1 MKRVY
6 LLLLS
11 TAFALPLSAR
21 EVQGANKTTQTTGSM
36 KTVEELCQPSKAQSY
51 LSINNV
57 RATILGGW
65 DMWWDLN
72 TARYE
77 VPKGSNKHSMFAG
90 SLWLGGVDE
99 GNQLKLAAMT
109 YRQAGND
116 YWPGPLTSDG
126 TASTNK
132 EICDK
137 YDRHW
142 IIYREEVD
150 IHKAWLECL
159 DDPNC
164 DEAELFPG
172 YESQIPE

>member
-11 TAFALPLSAR
+11 AAFTLPLSAR
-21 EVQGANKTTQTTGSM
+21 EVQGASENSGSANTGSM
-36 KTVEELCQPSKAQSY
+36 KTVEELCQPSKAQSD

-57 RATILGGW
+57 RATILGGG

-99 GNQLKLAAMT
+99 GN
-109 YRQAGND
+109 
-116 YWPGPLTSDG
+116 S
-126 TASTNK
+126 
-132 EICDK
+132 
-137 YDRHW
+137 
-142 IIYREEVD
+142 
-150 IHKAWLECL
+150 
-159 DDPNC
+159 
-164 DEAELFPG
+164 
-172 YESQIPE
+172 

>member
-6 LLLLS
+6 LLLLT
-11 TAFALPLSAR
+11 TALALPLSAR

-36 KTVEELCQPSKAQSY
+36 KTVEELCQPSKAQSD

-57 RATILGGW
+57 RATILGGG

-109 YRQAGND
+109 YRQI
-116 YWPGPLTSDG
+116 W
-126 TASTNK
+126 
-132 EICDK
+132 
-137 YDRHW
+137 
-142 IIYREEVD
+142 
-150 IHKAWLECL
+150 
-159 DDPNC
+159 
-164 DEAELFPG
+164 
-172 YESQIPE
+172 